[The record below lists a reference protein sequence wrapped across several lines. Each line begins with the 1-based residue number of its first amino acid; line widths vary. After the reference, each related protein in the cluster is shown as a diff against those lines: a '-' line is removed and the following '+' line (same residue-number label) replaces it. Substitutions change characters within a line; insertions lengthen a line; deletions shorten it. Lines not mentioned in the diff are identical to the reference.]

1 MLKDIL
7 VHMDRGVGCTARLM
21 AAIDLARRHH
31 ARLKGVYVI
40 THPHYASSSD
50 YLADFS
56 QVRDFFIN
64 ATSKAGILAEWQLVD
79 WGIVG
84 TPLHSVVTSYAYY
97 ADLVLVGQPAYL
109 HKRSK
114 CLEYH
119 EHLLLASGR
128 PVIVFPAQGEIFK
141 FGERITVAWKGGR
154 ESTRAVHDALPLLQ
168 AAEQVTL
175 VAIMTENRAEQ
186 LREKESLAAMLD
198 HLQQH
203 GVQAASATI
212 PLGRNSIAD
221 VLLPYAVQEKTD
233 LLIVGAFA
241 YKSNRAPF
249 LSPLTR
255 ELLIQANIPLLIS
268 H

>member
-21 AAIDLARRHH
+21 AAIDLAHRHH
-31 ARLKGVYVI
+31 ARLKGLYVI

-50 YLADFS
+50 YFADSS
-56 QVRDFFIN
+56 QVREFFIN
-64 ATSKAGILAEWQLVD
+64 ATSKANVLAEWQLVD
-79 WGIVG
+79 WNIVG
-84 TPLHSVVTSYAYY
+84 TPLHSVVTSFAYHT
-97 ADLVLVGQPAYL
+97 DLLLVGQPAYL
-109 HKRSK
+109 HKRTK

-128 PVIVFPAQGEIFK
+128 PVVVFPAQGEIFK

-154 ESTRAVHDALPLLQ
+154 ESARAVHDALPMLQ
-168 AAEQVTL
+168 AAGQVTL
-175 VAIMTENRAEQ
+175 VAIMTENHADQ
-186 LREKESLAAMLD
+186 LREKQSMAAMLD

-203 GVQAASATI
+203 GVQAASATV
-212 PLGRNSIAD
+212 PLGRNSITD

-233 LLIVGAFA
+233 LLVVGAFA

>member
-7 VHMDRGVGCTARLM
+7 VHMDRGAGCTARLM

-56 QVRDFFIN
+56 QVREFFIN

-84 TPLHSVVTSYAYY
+84 TPLHSVVTSYAYH

-128 PVIVFPAQGEIFK
+128 PVVVFPAQGEIFK

-175 VAIMTENRAEQ
+175 VAIMAENRAEQ

-203 GVQAASATI
+203 GVQAASAII

>member
-7 VHMDRGVGCTARLM
+7 VHMDRGAGCTARLM
-21 AAIDLARRHH
+21 AAIALARQHN
-31 ARLKGVYVI
+31 ARLKGLYVI

-56 QVRDFFIN
+56 QVREFFIN
-64 ATSKAGILAEWQLVD
+64 ATSKAGVLAEWQLVD

-84 TPLHSVVTSYAYY
+84 TPLQTVVTSYAYHS
-97 ADLVLVGQPAYL
+97 DVILVGQPAYL
-109 HKRSK
+109 RKRAK

-119 EHLLLASGR
+119 KHLLLASGR
-128 PVIVFPAQGEIFK
+128 PVVVFPAQGEIFK
-141 FGERITVAWKGGR
+141 FGERIMVAWKGGR

-168 AAEQVTL
+168 TAEQVTL
-175 VAIMTENRAEQ
+175 VAITDNRTEQ
-186 LREKESLAAMLD
+186 LQEEQSLAAMLN

-203 GVQAASATI
+203 GVQAASAI
-212 PLGRNSIAD
+212 VPLGRNSIAD
-221 VLLPYAVQEKTD
+221 VLLPYTLQEKSD

>member
-21 AAIDLARRHH
+21 AAIALARQHN
-31 ARLKGVYVI
+31 ARLKGLYVI

-56 QVRDFFIN
+56 QVREFFIN
-64 ATSKAGILAEWQLVD
+64 ATSKAGVLAEWQLVD
-79 WGIVG
+79 WGVVG
-84 TPLHSVVTSYAYY
+84 TPVQSIVTSYAYHS
-97 ADLVLVGQPAYL
+97 DLILVGQPAYL
-109 HKRSK
+109 HKRAKS
-114 CLEYH
+114 LEYH

-128 PVIVFPAQGEIFK
+128 PVVVFPAQGEIFK
-141 FGERITVAWKGGR
+141 FGERIMVAWKGGR

-168 AAEQVTL
+168 TAEQVTL
-175 VAIMTENRAEQ
+175 VAITDNRAEQ
-186 LREKESLAAMLD
+186 LREEQSLAARLD
-198 HLQQH
+198 HLH
-203 GVQAASATI
+203 RHEVQASSATI
-212 PLGRNSIAD
+212 PLGRTSIAGA
-221 VLLPYAVQEKTD
+221 LLPHALQEKTD
-233 LLIVGAFA
+233 LLVMGAFA